1 MKVID
6 NGDVGPK
13 RKSENSR
20 SGGKRKR
27 VKTNVPLLTPE
38 EMSAGEICFVL
49 QKRGIDFE
57 DIRRQLVNRLKKV
70 IKGEQD
76 NLKVIETIKEIEKTY
91 KRERDYVE
99 PGMNSEP
106 LASLSN
112 LPDLPLE
119 IICLLYTS
127 PRPRDS

>member
-57 DIRRQLVNRLKKV
+57 DIRRQLVN
-70 IKGEQD
+70 
-76 NLKVIETIKEIEKTY
+76 
-91 KRERDYVE
+91 
-99 PGMNSEP
+99 S
-106 LASLSN
+106 
-112 LPDLPLE
+112 
-119 IICLLYTS
+119 CLLYTS
-127 PRPRDS
+127 DAADE